1 MTENSGQWE
10 RELVTRLAMA
20 AVREQRRARLWGI
33 FFKLLAFAYITL
45 VLLLAVDWKGGA
57 DVVRGK
63 KHTAMVDLNGII
75 APGTDASADK
85 VTTALQAAF
94 KDKNTQGVVLRINS
108 PGGSPVQSQ
117 TIYDEMR
124 RLRKKYPDIP
134 LYAVVEDICASGGY
148 FVAAGADRIYV
159 SKSSIVGSIGV
170 LMNGVGFTGLMDKLG
185 IERRLITAGERKGML
200 DPFSPLDEKDRQYAK
215 QLMEEIHR
223 QFIGVVREGRGKRLK
238 ETPDMFSGLIWSGER
253 SVELGLADG
262 FGSLDSI
269 AREVIK
275 AEDIVDYTQKEG
287 IAEKFARR
295 FGASAA
301 SQPAAFEAGS
311 HQGEGDGAGTDERH
325 HAEAGEMRRL
335 DERGPGVGDRRATGF
350 RQQAQRP
357 TCPKRFK
364 QRSDLLFQRVDIQFA
379 DRAGHSHG
387 GKESARALR
396 VLDGEIAQGLDGAQ
410 RRRGQRVGRRAPQRG
425 RNGVED
431 QPSTG
436 MPARSS
442 ISVSAIKGR
451 PISDVGSSV
460 SMRAMSAMP
469 SPSALALPAQS

>member
-10 RELVTRLAMA
+10 RELVTKLATA

-33 FFKLLAFAYITL
+33 FFKLLTFAYITL

-63 KHTAMVDLNGII
+63 KH
-75 APGTDASADK
+75 
-85 VTTALQAAF
+85 
-94 KDKNTQGVVLRINS
+94 
-108 PGGSPVQSQ
+108 
-117 TIYDEMR
+117 
-124 RLRKKYPDIP
+124 PDIP

-170 LMNGVGFTGLMDKLG
+170 LMNGFGFTGLMDKLG
-185 IERRLITAGERKGML
+185 IERRLITAGEHKGML

-238 ETPDMFSGLIWSGER
+238 ETPDMFSGLFWTGEK

-262 FGSLDSI
+262 FGSLDSV
-269 AREVIK
+269 ARDVIK

-301 SQPAAFEAGS
+301 SAL
-311 HQGEGDGAGTDERH
+311 
-325 HAEAGEMRRL
+325 AE
-335 DERGPGVGDRRATGF
+335 F
-350 RQQAQRP
+350 
-357 TCPKRFK
+357 
-364 QRSDLLFQRVDIQFA
+364 
-379 DRAGHSHG
+379 
-387 GKESARALR
+387 ALR
-396 VLDGEIAQGLDGAQ
+396 A
-410 RRRGQRVGRRAPQRG
+410 
-425 RNGVED
+425 
-431 QPSTG
+431 
-436 MPARSS
+436 
-442 ISVSAIKGR
+442 
-451 PISDVGSSV
+451 
-460 SMRAMSAMP
+460 
-469 SPSALALPAQS
+469 SPGIR